1 VDLTATDSYR
11 AVIEAVYDGLA
22 GIDCSDFS
30 YAKSDGF
37 RQARYI
43 DADRGATR
51 HLECF
56 FDLGPAT
63 STSPHLV
70 HDSQLLIVHRFTP
83 DSDSMGQA
91 RIHAATRA
99 AMRWLDDYRG
109 SNGVRY
115 RSVSY
120 DIDALS
126 AEWLTTTLTIQTRIP
141 RT

>member
-1 VDLTATDSYR
+1 MDLTATDSYR

-22 GIDCSDFS
+22 GIDCADFA
-30 YAKSDGF
+30 YAVSDGF

-99 AMRWLDDYRG
+99 AMAWLDSYRG
-109 SNGVRY
+109 PNGVRF
-115 RSVSY
+115 RAVSY
-120 DIDALS
+120 DLDALS

-141 RT
+141 RP

>member
-1 VDLTATDSYR
+1 MDLNATSAYQS
-11 AVIEAVYDGLA
+11 VIEAVYDGLA
-22 GIDCSDFS
+22 GIDCSDFA

-37 RQARYI
+37 TQARYI
-43 DADRGATR
+43 DADRGATK
-51 HLECF
+51 HLEVF

-70 HDSQLLIVHRFTP
+70 HDSQLLIVHRFSP
-83 DSDSMGQA
+83 DSDSLGQA

-109 SNGVRY
+109 PNGVRY

-126 AEWLTTTLTIQTRIP
+126 AEWLTTTLTVQTRIP
-141 RT
+141 RA

>member
-1 VDLTATDSYR
+1 VDLTATSAYQS
-11 AVIEAVYDGLA
+11 VIEAVYDGLA
-22 GIDCSDFS
+22 GIDCSDFA

-37 RQARYI
+37 TQARYI
-43 DADRGATR
+43 DADRGATK
-51 HLECF
+51 HLEVF

-70 HDSQLLIVHRFTP
+70 HDSQLLIVHRFSP
-83 DSDSMGQA
+83 DSDSLGQA

-109 SNGVRY
+109 PNGVRY

-126 AEWLTTTLTIQTRIP
+126 AEWLTTTLTVQTRIP
-141 RT
+141 RA

>member
-1 VDLTATDSYR
+1 VDLTATSAYQS
-11 AVIEAVYDGLA
+11 VIEAVYDGLA
-22 GIDCSDFS
+22 GIDCSDFA

-37 RQARYI
+37 TQARYI
-43 DADRGATR
+43 DADRGATK
-51 HLECF
+51 HLEVF

-70 HDSQLLIVHRFTP
+70 HDSQLLIVHRFSP
-83 DSDSMGQA
+83 DSDSLGQA

>member
-1 VDLTATDSYR
+1 MDLTSTSAYQS
-11 AVIEAVYDGLA
+11 VIEEVYEGLA
-22 GIDCSDFS
+22 GIDCSDYA

-37 RQARYI
+37 SQARYI
-43 DADRGATR
+43 DADRGATK
-51 HLECF
+51 HLEVF

-70 HDSQLLIVHRFTP
+70 HDSQLLIVHRFSP
-83 DSDSMGQA
+83 DSDSLGQA

>member
-1 VDLTATDSYR
+1 MDLTATSAYQS
-11 AVIEAVYDGLA
+11 VIEAVYDGLA
-22 GIDCSDFS
+22 AIDCSDFS
-30 YAKSDGF
+30 YAKSDRF
-37 RQARYI
+37 SQARYI
-43 DADRGATR
+43 DADRGATK
-51 HLECF
+51 HLEVF

-70 HDSQLLIVHRFTP
+70 HDSQLLIVHRFSP
-83 DSDSMGQA
+83 DSDSLGQA

-141 RT
+141 RA

>member
-1 VDLTATDSYR
+1 VDLTATSAYQS
-11 AVIEAVYDGLA
+11 VIEAVYDGLA

-37 RQARYI
+37 TQARYI
-43 DADRGATR
+43 DADRGATK
-51 HLECF
+51 HLEVF

-126 AEWLTTTLTIQTRIP
+126 AEWLTTTLTVQTRIP
-141 RT
+141 RA

>member
-1 VDLTATDSYR
+1 MDLTSTSAYQS
-11 AVIEAVYDGLA
+11 VIEAVYDGLA
-22 GIDCSDFS
+22 GIDCSDYA

-37 RQARYI
+37 SQARYI
-43 DADRGATR
+43 DADRGATK
-51 HLECF
+51 HLEVF

-70 HDSQLLIVHRFTP
+70 HDSQLLIVHRFSP
-83 DSDSMGQA
+83 DSDSLGQA

>member
-1 VDLTATDSYR
+1 MDLTATSAYQS
-11 AVIEAVYDGLA
+11 VIEAVYDGLA
-22 GIDCSDFS
+22 GIDCSDFA

-37 RQARYI
+37 TQARYI
-43 DADRGATR
+43 DADRGATK
-51 HLECF
+51 HLEVF

>member
-1 VDLTATDSYR
+1 VDLTATSAYQS
-11 AVIEAVYDGLA
+11 VIEAVYDGLA
-22 GIDCSDFS
+22 GIDCSDFA

-37 RQARYI
+37 TQARYI
-43 DADRGATR
+43 DADRGATK
-51 HLECF
+51 HLEVF

-70 HDSQLLIVHRFTP
+70 HDSQLLIVHRFSP
-83 DSDSMGQA
+83 DSDSLGQA

-141 RT
+141 RA

>member
-1 VDLTATDSYR
+1 VDLTATSAYQS
-11 AVIEAVYDGLA
+11 VIEAVYDGLA

-37 RQARYI
+37 TQARYI
-43 DADRGATR
+43 DADRGATK
-51 HLECF
+51 HLEVF

-70 HDSQLLIVHRFTP
+70 HDSQLLIVHRFSP
-83 DSDSMGQA
+83 DSDSLGQA

-141 RT
+141 RA

>member
-1 VDLTATDSYR
+1 MDLTSTSAYQS
-11 AVIEAVYDGLA
+11 VIEAVYDGLA
-22 GIDCSDFS
+22 GIDCSDYA

-37 RQARYI
+37 SQARYI
-43 DADRGATR
+43 DADRGATK
-51 HLECF
+51 HLEVF

-70 HDSQLLIVHRFTP
+70 HDSQLLIVHRFSP
-83 DSDSMGQA
+83 DSDSLGQA

-126 AEWLTTTLTIQTRIP
+126 AEWLTTTLTVQTRIP
-141 RT
+141 RA

>member
-1 VDLTATDSYR
+1 VDLTATSAYQS
-11 AVIEAVYDGLA
+11 VIEAVYDGLA
-22 GIDCSDFS
+22 GIDCSDFA

-37 RQARYI
+37 SQARYI
-43 DADRGATR
+43 DADRGATK
-51 HLECF
+51 HLEVF

-70 HDSQLLIVHRFTP
+70 HDSQLLIVHRFSP
-83 DSDSMGQA
+83 DSDSLGQA

-126 AEWLTTTLTIQTRIP
+126 AEWLTTTLTVQTRIP
-141 RT
+141 RA

>member
-1 VDLTATDSYR
+1 MDLTATDSYR

-22 GIDCSDFS
+22 GIDCSDFA
-30 YAKSDGF
+30 YAVSDGF

-99 AMRWLDDYRG
+99 AMSWLDGYRG
-109 SNGVRY
+109 PNGVRF

-120 DIDALS
+120 DLDALS

-141 RT
+141 RA

>member
-1 VDLTATDSYR
+1 VDLTATSAYQS
-11 AVIEAVYDGLA
+11 VIEAVYDGLA

-37 RQARYI
+37 TQARYI
-43 DADRGATR
+43 DADRGATK
-51 HLECF
+51 HLEVF

-70 HDSQLLIVHRFTP
+70 HDSQLLIVHRFSP
-83 DSDSMGQA
+83 DSDSLGQA

-120 DIDALS
+120 DLDALS

-141 RT
+141 RA

>member
-1 VDLTATDSYR
+1 VDLTATSAYQS
-11 AVIEAVYDGLA
+11 VIEAVYDGLA
-22 GIDCSDFS
+22 GIDCSDFA

-37 RQARYI
+37 TQARYI
-43 DADRGATR
+43 DADRGATK
-51 HLECF
+51 HLEVF

-70 HDSQLLIVHRFTP
+70 HDSQLLIVHRFSP
-83 DSDSMGQA
+83 DSDSLGQA

-126 AEWLTTTLTIQTRIP
+126 AEWLTTTLTVQTRIP
-141 RT
+141 RA

>member
-1 VDLTATDSYR
+1 MDLTSTSAYQS
-11 AVIEAVYDGLA
+11 VIEEVYNGLA
-22 GIDCSDFS
+22 GIDCSDYA

-37 RQARYI
+37 SQARYI
-43 DADRGATR
+43 DADRGATK
-51 HLECF
+51 HLEVF

-70 HDSQLLIVHRFTP
+70 HDSQLLIVHRFSP
-83 DSDSMGQA
+83 DSDSLGQA

>member
-1 VDLTATDSYR
+1 MDLTATSAYQS
-11 AVIEAVYDGLA
+11 VIEAVYDGLA
-22 GIDCSDFS
+22 GIDCSDFA

-37 RQARYI
+37 TQARYI
-43 DADRGATR
+43 DADRGATK
-51 HLECF
+51 HLEVF

-70 HDSQLLIVHRFTP
+70 HDSQLLIVHRFSP
-83 DSDSMGQA
+83 DSDSLGQA

-126 AEWLTTTLTIQTRIP
+126 AEWLTTTLTVQTRIP
-141 RT
+141 RA

>member
-1 VDLTATDSYR
+1 MDLTATSAYQS
-11 AVIEAVYDGLA
+11 VIEAVYDGLA
-22 GIDCSDFS
+22 GIDCSDFA

-37 RQARYI
+37 TQARYI
-43 DADRGATR
+43 DADRGATK
-51 HLECF
+51 HLEVF

-70 HDSQLLIVHRFTP
+70 HDSQLLIVHRFSP
-83 DSDSMGQA
+83 DSDSLGQA